1 MQEKW
6 KKGLSKEED
15 MSAMFIDPPKAFDT
29 INHGLLLSKLIA
41 YGFSKQALSFRCSYL
56 KNRKRRV
63 QINNKFS
70 SLKEVIAGLPQ
81 GSIDEPL
88 IFNLFINDIVLFIC
102 FSTLSNYADD
112 NHLFTSGT
120 DIQLIK

>member
-6 KKGLSKEED
+6 KKGLSKEEN
-15 MSAMFIDPPKAFDT
+15 MSAMFIVSPKALDT
-29 INHGLLLSKLIA
+29 INHSLLLSKLPA
-41 YGFSKQALSFRCSYL
+41 YSFSKQALSFRCSYL

-63 QINNKFS
+63 QINNKFN
-70 SLKEVIAGLPQ
+70 SLKEVIAGVPQ

-88 IFNLFINDIVLFIC
+88 IFNLFINDIFLFIC
-102 FSTLSNYADD
+102 SSTLSNYAD
-112 NHLFTSGT
+112 HLFTKGT

>member
-1 MQEKW
+1 MDY
-6 KKGLSKEED
+6 S
-15 MSAMFIDPPKAFDT
+15 PKALDT
-29 INHGLLLSKLIA
+29 IKHDLLLSKLPA

-56 KNRKRRV
+56 KNKRRRV

-70 SLKEVIAGLPQ
+70 SLKEAIAGVPQ

-88 IFNLFINDIVLFIC
+88 IFNLFINDIFLFIC
-102 FSTLSNYADD
+102 FSTLSNYTDD
-112 NHLFTSGT
+112 NHLFTTGT

>member
-1 MQEKW
+1 
-6 KKGLSKEED
+6 
-15 MSAMFIDPPKAFDT
+15 MSAMFIDFPKAFDT
-29 INHGLLLSKLIA
+29 INHDVLLSKLPA

-56 KNRKRRV
+56 KKRRRRV

-70 SLKEVIAGLPQ
+70 SLKEVIAGVPQ

-88 IFNLFINDIVLFIC
+88 IFNLFINDIFLFIC
-102 FSTLSNYADD
+102 FSALSNYADH
-112 NHLFTSGT
+112 NHLFTIGT